1 MEAQFWRERWE
12 LGQTGW
18 HQAEAHPTLVTRW
31 GDLDVPE
38 GATVFVPLCGKSVD
52 MVWLAEQG
60 HRIIGSELSEIAVR
74 DFFAELDLFPTTRA
88 VGHSTVFEAGP
99 YELWCGDFFD
109 LSPEA
114 LRGVAAVYDRASLV
128 ALPPN
133 LRRAYATHM
142 AALLPPGAAAFVV
155 TYVYDPAEMN
165 GPPFSVSD
173 GEVRELY
180 EGTFD
185 VELLGVD
192 EVSGRNPDL
201 RARGV
206 SAVHEELHG
215 LRRR

>member
-1 MEAQFWRERWE
+1 MEAHFWRERWE

-18 HQAEAHPTLVTRW
+18 HQAEAHPTLVARW
-31 GDLDVPE
+31 GDLAVPA
-38 GATVFVPLCGKSVD
+38 GSTVFVPLCGKSVD

-74 DFFAELDLFPTTRA
+74 DFFAELDLFPTTRS
-88 VGHSTVFEAGP
+88 VGQSTVFEAGP

-109 LSPEA
+109 LPDEA
-114 LRGVAAVYDRASLV
+114 LTDVAAVYDRASLV
-128 ALPPN
+128 ALPPD
-133 LRRAYATHM
+133 LRRAYASHM

-165 GPPFSVSD
+165 GPPFSVPES
-173 GEVRELY
+173 EVRELY
-180 EGTFD
+180 EDAFD

-192 EVSGRNPDL
+192 DVIGRNPDL

-206 SAVHEELHG
+206 TAVHEELHE
-215 LRRR
+215 LRRH